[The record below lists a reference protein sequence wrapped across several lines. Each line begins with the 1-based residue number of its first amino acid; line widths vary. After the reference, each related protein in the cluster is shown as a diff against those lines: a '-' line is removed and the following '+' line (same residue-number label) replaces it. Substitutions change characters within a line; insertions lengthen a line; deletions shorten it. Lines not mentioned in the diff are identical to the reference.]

1 VRFVWLDVSPAISL
15 GRRRE
20 AGPSRIDDHAGMHPR
35 AAPGSAPLHLLVG
48 SAMLVAACGGGPPP
62 RTTPSPVVPGPATPS
77 FVVPAPPTAGA
88 SDRPSVR
95 PQPTDVAF
103 GDAWDAVVESFDTRM
118 AEVMISNP
126 LSEYDLVGTRLIDL
140 IDQTRLQL
148 STLAPPASLRED
160 ALALDTAIGATLA
173 MLEAI
178 DPHGDRRSQA
188 EAFQHALDDWVDRV
202 LPLAQAI
209 RDSLALPPVPPGDL
223 QL

>member
-1 VRFVWLDVSPAISL
+1 
-15 GRRRE
+15 
-20 AGPSRIDDHAGMHPR
+20 MHPR
-35 AAPGSAPLHLLVG
+35 AAPGSAPLRLLVG
-48 SAMLVAACGGGPPP
+48 SALLVAACGGGPTPK
-62 RTTPSPVVPGPATPS
+62 TTPSFVVPGPATPS
-77 FVVPAPPTAGA
+77 SAASAPPTPGA

-95 PQPTDVAF
+95 PQPTDIAF
-103 GDAWDAVVESFDTRM
+103 GDAWVAVVESFDTLV

-148 STLAPPASLRED
+148 STLSAPALLSED
-160 ALALDTAIGATLA
+160 VLALDGAIGATLA

-178 DPHGDRRSQA
+178 DPHGNRSSQA
-188 EAFQHALDDWVDRV
+188 AAFQHALDDWVDHV
-202 LPLAQAI
+202 LPLAQTI